1 MVNPDIAQQ
10 LELPALFLFELDF
23 TKLLQYAP
31 RRIAVTALHRFPA
44 IERDVAMVVDRDF
57 ASEEVIRWVKELRE
71 PLIEYV
77 KVFDQYAGAPIPE
90 GKKSLAYKISYRA
103 GERTLTDAEVNDLHQ
118 NVVDRLGK
126 AFGAELR
133 S

>member
-1 MVNPDIAQQ
+1 
-10 LELPALFLFELDF
+10 L
-23 TKLLQYAP
+23 K
-31 RRIAVTALHRFPA
+31 
-44 IERDVAMVVDRDF
+44 
-57 ASEEVIRWVKELRE
+57 E

-118 NVVDRLGK
+118 NLIDRLGK